1 MASFFLIILSRMKSR
16 IQLFFTS
23 FIILIVQTNSLFG
36 QVAKG
41 EIIEI
46 KNFQSKYVDS
56 RTISIWLPEDYDSLK
71 KYPVLYMQDGQMLFD
86 STITW
91 NKQEWKVDETAS
103 NLISKNKIKPF
114 IVVGIWNNGNQRRFE
129 YMPQKPFSQ
138 LPKETQ
144 ISVRKQLMVTKDIEP
159 LKIKADNYLKF
170 IAKELKPFIDSHFS
184 TFPNQENTFIGGS
197 SFGGMIS
204 WYALCEYPKIFGGAL
219 CISTHWPGMFPGSI
233 NPKLPEAFFAY
244 LNKKLPSPN
253 NHKIYFD
260 YGTETLDAY
269 YEPYQL
275 KVDKIMERKGYKEGN
290 WMSLKFSG
298 EDHSE
303 KAWAKRMDYPL
314 QFIFRK

>member
-1 MASFFLIILSRMKSR
+1 MKSLIQFILIFFFLL
-16 IQLFFTS
+16 LETD
-23 FIILIVQTNSLFG
+23 SLFS
-36 QVAKG
+36 QVVNGK
-41 EIIEI
+41 IIEY
-46 KNFQSKYVDS
+46 KNFSSKYVDA
-56 RTISIWLPEDYDSLK
+56 RNITIWLPDGYDSLK
-71 KYPVLYMQDGQMLFD
+71 KYPVLYMHDGQMLFD

-91 NKQEWKVDETAS
+91 NKQEWKIDETS
-103 NLISKNKIKPF
+103 TSLIKENKIKPF

-129 YMPQKPFSQ
+129 YMPQKPISQ

-144 ISVRKQLMVTKDIEP
+144 LSIRKQLMDNKEIEP
-159 LKIKADNYLKF
+159 FKMKADDYLKF
-170 IAKELKPFIDSHFS
+170 IVKELKPFVDSHFS
-184 TFPNQENTFIGGS
+184 SLPNQENTFIGGS

-204 WYALCEYPKIFGGAL
+204 WYALCEYPKLFGGAL

-233 NPKLPEAFFAY
+233 NPKLHEAFFVY
-244 LNKKLPSPN
+244 LNKKLPPPN

-290 WMSLKFSG
+290 WMSLKFTG

-303 KAWAKRMDYPL
+303 KAWAKRMDYPF
-314 QFIFRK
+314 QFIFGK

>member
-1 MASFFLIILSRMKSR
+1 MKSLIQFISIFFLL
-16 IQLFFTS
+16 LLETD
-23 FIILIVQTNSLFG
+23 SLFS
-36 QVAKG
+36 QVVNGK
-41 EIIEI
+41 IIEY
-46 KNFQSKYVDS
+46 KNFSSKYVDA
-56 RTISIWLPEDYDSLK
+56 RNITIWLPDGYDSLK
-71 KYPVLYMQDGQMLFD
+71 KYPVLYMHDGQMLFD
-86 STITW
+86 STTTW
-91 NKQEWKVDETAS
+91 NKQEWKIDETS
-103 NLISKNKIKPF
+103 TSLIKDNKIKPF

-144 ISVRKQLMVTKDIEP
+144 LSIRKQLMDNKEIEP
-159 LKIKADNYLKF
+159 FKMKADDYLKF
-170 IAKELKPFIDSHFS
+170 IVKELKPFVDSHFS
-184 TFPNQENTFIGGS
+184 SLPNQENTFIGGS

-204 WYALCEYPKIFGGAL
+204 WYALCEYPKLFGGAI

-244 LNKKLPSPN
+244 LNKKIPSPN

-275 KVDKIMERKGYKEGN
+275 KVDKIIERKGYKEGN
-290 WMSLKFSG
+290 WMSLKFTG

-303 KAWAKRMDYPL
+303 KAWAKRMDYPF
-314 QFIFRK
+314 QFIFGK

>member
-1 MASFFLIILSRMKSR
+1 MKSLIQFILIFFFLL
-16 IQLFFTS
+16 LETD
-23 FIILIVQTNSLFG
+23 SLFS
-36 QVAKG
+36 QVVNGK
-41 EIIEI
+41 IIEY
-46 KNFQSKYVDS
+46 KNFSSKYVDA
-56 RTISIWLPEDYDSLK
+56 RNITIWLPDGYDSLK
-71 KYPVLYMQDGQMLFD
+71 KYPVLYMHDGQMLFD
-86 STITW
+86 STTTW
-91 NKQEWKVDETAS
+91 NKQEWKIDETS
-103 NLISKNKIKPF
+103 TSLIKDNKIKPF

-144 ISVRKQLMVTKDIEP
+144 LSIRKQLMDNKEIEP
-159 LKIKADNYLKF
+159 FKMKADDYLKF
-170 IAKELKPFIDSHFS
+170 IVKELKPFVDSHFS
-184 TFPNQENTFIGGS
+184 SLPNQENTFIGGS

-204 WYALCEYPKIFGGAL
+204 WYALCEYPKLFGGAI

-244 LNKKLPSPN
+244 LNKKIPSPN

-275 KVDKIMERKGYKEGN
+275 KVDKIIERKGYKEGN
-290 WMSLKFSG
+290 WMSLKFTG

-314 QFIFRK
+314 QFIFGKKN

>member
-1 MASFFLIILSRMKSR
+1 MKSK
-16 IQLFFTS
+16 IQLFICL
-23 FIILIVQTNSLFG
+23 FILLIIQTNSLFS
-36 QVAKG
+36 QVTKG

-56 RTISIWLPEDYDSLK
+56 RTVSIWLPEGYDSLK
-71 KYPVLYMQDGQMLFD
+71 RYPVLYMNDGQMLFD

-103 NLISKNKIKPF
+103 NLISTNKIKPF
-114 IVVGIWNNGNQRRFE
+114 IVVGIWNNRDKRRFE
-129 YMPQKPFSQ
+129 YMPQKPFEKLS
-138 LPKETQ
+138 KTTQ
-144 ISVRKQLMVTKDIEP
+144 VEIRKQLMDKKDVEP
-159 LKIKADNYLKF
+159 YTMLADNYLKF
-170 IAKELKPFIDSHFS
+170 IVKELKPYIDSHFS
-184 TFPNQENTFIGGS
+184 SLPNQENTFIAGS

-204 WYALCEYPKIFGGAL
+204 WYAICEYPKIFGGAI
-219 CISTHWPGMFPGSI
+219 CISTHWPGMFPGSF
-233 NPKLPEAFFAY
+233 NPQLPEAFFAY

-260 YGTETLDAY
+260 YGTETLDVY

-275 KVDKIMERKGYKEGN
+275 KVDKIMESKGYKDGD
-290 WMSLKFSG
+290 WMSLKFPG

-314 QFIFRK
+314 QFIFGKKN

>member
-1 MASFFLIILSRMKSR
+1 MESR
-16 IQLFFTS
+16 IQLFIIS
-23 FIILIVQTNSLFG
+23 LFILVGQTNSFLG
-36 QVAKG
+36 QVVKG
-41 EIIEI
+41 KIIDN
-46 KNFQSKYVDS
+46 KTFQSKYIDS
-56 RTISIWLPEDYDSLK
+56 RTISIWLPDGYNSLK
-71 KYPVLYMQDGQMLFD
+71 KYPVLYIHDGQMLFD
-86 STITW
+86 STSTW
-91 NKQEWKVDETAS
+91 NKKEWKIDETAS
-103 NLISKNKIKPF
+103 SLITENKIRPF
-114 IVVGIWNNGNQRRFE
+114 IVVGIWNNGKQRRFE

-144 ISVRKQLMVTKDIEP
+144 LSIRRELMDTKEIEP
-159 LKIKADNYLKF
+159 FTMKADNYLKF
-170 IAKELKPFIDSHFS
+170 IVKELKPFVDSHFS
-184 TFPNQENTFIGGS
+184 TLTNQENTFIGGS

-204 WYALCEYPKIFGGAL
+204 WYAICEYPKIFGGAL

-233 NPKLPEAFFAY
+233 NPKLPNAFFAY

-290 WMSLKFSG
+290 WMSLKFTG

-303 KAWAKRMDYPL
+303 KSWAKRMDYPL
-314 QFIFRK
+314 QFIFGK

>member
-1 MASFFLIILSRMKSR
+1 MNKFQNCIKPTL
-16 IQLFFTS
+16 QLFTFLFT
-23 FIILIVQTNSLFG
+23 LSLNAQNPVVSEG
-36 QVAKG
+36 KLKIY
-41 EIIEI
+41 E
-46 KNFQSKYVDS
+46 NFPSKYVGV
-56 RTISIWLPEDYDSLK
+56 RTIAVWLPEGYDSLK
-71 KYPVLYMQDGQMLFD
+71 KYPVLYMHDGQMLFD
-86 STITW
+86 STTTW
-91 NKQEWKVDETAS
+91 NKQEWKIDETS
-103 NLISKNKIKPF
+103 TSLIKENKIKPF

-129 YMPQKPFSQ
+129 YMPQKPFSL

-144 ISVRKQLMVTKDIEP
+144 LSIRKQLMDTKDVEP
-159 LKIKADNYLKF
+159 STMKADNYLKF
-170 IAKELKPFIDSHFS
+170 IIKELKPFVDSHFS
-184 TFPNQENTFIGGS
+184 TLPNQENTFIGGS

-233 NPKLPEAFFAY
+233 NPKLPEAFFTY

-275 KVDKIMERKGYKEGN
+275 KIDKIMERKGYKEGN
-290 WMSLKFSG
+290 WMSLKFKG

-314 QFIFRK
+314 QFILGK